1 MIGSATNYQT
11 YILIECPPPWM
22 SKTFNSKWV
31 PDNLRVLVENIRSS
45 YLSIQFLL
53 IANNESHQISHTTL
67 LIYQQQNG
75 LSNGYNKREFQLPN
89 IELAAVVIRKY
100 LSGEYVDYEVKNY
113 YSRDILVCTH
123 GGHDQCC
130 AKYGNPFQF
139 YARNIIVDLNWNH
152 VRVWRST
159 HFGGHRFAPTAIDL
173 PQGRYYGLLNQS
185 SFRSILTLSGDIDY
199 FNQVYRGWG
208 ILPPAL
214 QILEREFIL
223 DYGWDWFNY
232 RVSGKVLEQSLD
244 NNSILAEL
252 SFAPSSDYFFTYQVK
267 LVRDSIKSQSI
278 KSSCTSTQ
286 ELLIVKYAIDNFWL
300 VARENLTCGN
310 LV

>member
-1 MIGSATNYQT
+1 
-11 YILIECPPPWM
+11 M

-31 PDNLRVLVENIRSS
+31 PDNLRVLVEDIRGS

-53 IANNESHQISHTTL
+53 IANNESHQISQTTL

-75 LSNGYNKREFQLPN
+75 LSNGYNKREFKLPN
-89 IELAAVVIRKY
+89 IELAAVVIRRY

-113 YSRDILVCTH
+113 YNRDILVCTH
-123 GGHDQCC
+123 GGRDQCC

-139 YARNIIVDLNWNH
+139 YARNIITDLKWNH

-185 SFRSILTLSGDIDY
+185 SFRSVLTLSGDIHCL
-199 FNQVYRGWG
+199 NQVYRGWG

-214 QILEREFIL
+214 QILEREFML
-223 DYGWDWFNY
+223 DYGWNWFNY
-232 RVSGKVLEQSLD
+232 RVSGKILEQSLD
-244 NNSILAEL
+244 NNCILAEL
-252 SFAPSSDYFFTYQVK
+252 SFAPSADYFFTYQVK

-286 ELLIVKYAIDNFWL
+286 ESLIVKYAIDNFWL